1 MARLADLVELVRAP
15 AALSVPGDVVAGAA
29 AAGALDRRTPALA
42 GASVLLYWAGMAA
55 NDWADRRLD
64 AVERPERPIPSG
76 RVHPAAAV
84 GLAAGLT
91 AAGLG
96 LATAA
101 GGRRAAAVAVPLAA
115 AVWGYDLRAKNT
127 AAGPAVMAA
136 CRGLDVLLG
145 ATGGRLTRALPAALT
160 VAAHTWTVTA
170 LSRREVTGA
179 DTALPLGTLA
189 GTALVAASAA
199 ARPRRRPGDDPA
211 RDTDPTRGDA
221 GPRSPQERAAAR
233 RDPGRGTL
241 RRDRAE
247 AGARDGSRRAALA
260 AALPAALAT
269 WYAAGYGRAQARVLA
284 DPSAGRVRAAVGA
297 GITGLPALQGALTA
311 RGGAG
316 LLGLAV
322 AAAGPLGRRLAR
334 KISPT

>member
-1 MARLADLVELVRAP
+1 MPRVADLAELVRAP

-29 AAGALDRRTPALA
+29 AAGALGPGTPVLA
-42 GASVLLYWAGMAA
+42 TASVLLYWAGMAA

-76 RVHPAAAV
+76 RVHPGLAV

-91 AAGLG
+91 VAGVG
-96 LATAA
+96 LAALG
-101 GGRRAAAVAVPLAA
+101 GGRRATAVAVPLAA
-115 AVWGYDLRAKNT
+115 AVWAYDLAAKNT
-127 AAGPAVMAA
+127 AAGPAVMAT

-145 ATGGRLTRALPAALT
+145 AAGGRPSRALPAALT

-179 DTALPLGTLA
+179 DRALPRRTLA

-199 ARPRRRPGDDPA
+199 LPSHRSG
-211 RDTDPTRGDA
+211 PTAA
-221 GPRSPQERAAAR
+221 GRV
-233 RDPGRGTL
+233 
-241 RRDRAE
+241 
-247 AGARDGSRRAALA
+247 A
-260 AALPAALAT
+260 AALPGVLAG
-269 WYAAGYGRAQARVLA
+269 WYAARYGTAQARVAA

-311 RGGAG
+311 RAGAG

-322 AAAGPLGRRLAR
+322 AAAAPLGRRLAR
-334 KISPT
+334 KVSPT

>member
-1 MARLADLVELVRAP
+1 MPRVTDLAELVRAP

-29 AAGALDRRTPALA
+29 AAGTLGRRTPALA
-42 GASVLLYWAGMAA
+42 AASVLLYWAGMAA

-76 RVHPAAAV
+76 RVAPGVAL

-91 AAGLG
+91 AAGVA

-101 GGRRAAAVAVPLAA
+101 GGRRAATVAAGLAA
-115 AVWGYDLRAKNT
+115 AVWGYDLAAKDT
-127 AAGPAVMAA
+127 PAGPAVMAA

-145 ATGGRLTRALPAALT
+145 ATGGRALRAVPAAVT

-179 DTALPLGTLA
+179 DAALPLRTLA

-199 ARPRRRPGDDPA
+199 VRPRLDRVGPGRRP
-211 RDTDPTRGDA
+211 
-221 GPRSPQERAAAR
+221 RAATRATPT
-233 RDPGRGTL
+233 DVP
-241 RRDRAE
+241 DRAPRP
-247 AGARDGSRRAALA
+247 GPGVA
-260 AALPAALAT
+260 AALPALLAG
-269 WYAAGYGRAQARVLA
+269 WYAARYGAAQARAAA
-284 DPSAGRVRAAVGA
+284 DPCAGRVRAAVGA
-297 GITGLPALQGALTA
+297 GITGLPALQGALAA
-311 RGGAG
+311 RAGAG

-322 AAAGPLGRRLAR
+322 AAAAPLGGRLAR
-334 KISPT
+334 KVSPT

>member
-1 MARLADLVELVRAP
+1 MTTLADLAELVRAP

-29 AAGALDRRTPALA
+29 AAGALSPRTPALA

-64 AVERPERPIPSG
+64 AEERPERPIPSG
-76 RVHPAAAV
+76 RVTPTAAL

-91 AAGLG
+91 AAGVG
-96 LATAA
+96 LAAA
-101 GGRRAAAVAVPLAA
+101 VGGRRAAALAVPLAA
-115 AVWGYDLRAKNT
+115 TIWGYDLLAKNT

-145 ATGGRLTRALPAALT
+145 ASGGRLARALPSAAT

-170 LSRREVTGA
+170 LSRREVSGA
-179 DTALPLGTLA
+179 DAALPMRTLA
-189 GTALVAASAA
+189 GTAVVAASAA
-199 ARPRRRPGDDPA
+199 VAVPGARRPA
-211 RDTDPTRGDA
+211 DT
-221 GPRSPQERAAAR
+221 
-233 RDPGRGTL
+233 
-241 RRDRAE
+241 
-247 AGARDGSRRAALA
+247 GARRAADVEAGRTDERADVGVGRAWSSGIA
-260 AALPAALAT
+260 AAVPAVLAG
-269 WYAAGYGRAQARVLA
+269 WYAARYGAAQAQVVR
-284 DPSAGRVRAAVGA
+284 DPSAPKVRAAVGA

-322 AAAGPLGRRLAR
+322 AAAAPLGRRLAR
-334 KISPT
+334 KVSPT

>member
-1 MARLADLVELVRAP
+1 MSTLADLAELVRAP

-29 AAGALDRRTPALA
+29 AAGTLDRRTPALA

-55 NDWADRRLD
+55 NDWADRGLD

-76 RVHPAAAV
+76 RIRPGAAV

-91 AAGLG
+91 AAGVA

-115 AVWGYDLRAKNT
+115 TVWGYDLRAKNT

-145 ATGGRLTRALPAALT
+145 ASGGRLTRALPAALT

-170 LSRREVTGA
+170 LSRREVSGA
-179 DTALPLGTLA
+179 DPALPIGTLA
-189 GTALVAASAA
+189 GTAVVAAAA
-199 ARPRRRPGDDPA
+199 ARASRRTLD
-211 RDTDPTRGDA
+211 
-221 GPRSPQERAAAR
+221 
-233 RDPGRGTL
+233 RDPLGRDRRAGDGTGPESAAPHRNGRPSTLLGRG
-241 RRDRAE
+241 R
-247 AGARDGSRRAALA
+247 SRRGAATGEPRGGTLAALVPAALA
-260 AALPAALAT
+260 A
-269 WYAAGYGRAQARVLA
+269 WYAVGYGTAQARVVA
-284 DPSAGRVRAAVGA
+284 EPSAGRVRAAVGA

-316 LLGLAV
+316 LLGLVV
-322 AAAGPLGRRLAR
+322 AAAAPLGRRLAR
-334 KISPT
+334 KVSPT

>member
-1 MARLADLVELVRAP
+1 MSSLADLAELVRAP

-29 AAGALDRRTPALA
+29 AAGTLDRRTPALA

-76 RVHPAAAV
+76 RVSPGAAL

-91 AAGLG
+91 AAGLATAAVAG
-96 LATAA
+96 GARAVAVAAPLATAI
-101 GGRRAAAVAVPLAA
+101 
-115 AVWGYDLRAKNT
+115 WGYDLAAKNT

-145 ATGGRLTRALPAALT
+145 ATGGRLSRAVPAALT

-170 LSRREVTGA
+170 LSRREVSGA
-179 DTALPLGTLA
+179 DRALPRATLA
-189 GTALVAASAA
+189 GTALVAASAVA
-199 ARPRRRPGDDPA
+199 PRPGRARRTGHHLPPARP
-211 RDTDPTRGDA
+211 
-221 GPRSPQERAAAR
+221 
-233 RDPGRGTL
+233 
-241 RRDRAE
+241 
-247 AGARDGSRRAALA
+247 LA
-260 AALPAALAT
+260 AVTAVLPAVLAT
-269 WYAAGYGRAQARVLA
+269 WYAARYGGAQARVVA
-284 DPSAGRVRAAVGA
+284 EPSAGRVRAAVGA

-311 RGGAG
+311 RSGAG

-322 AAAGPLGRRLAR
+322 AAAAPLGRRLAR

>member
-1 MARLADLVELVRAP
+1 MPRLADLAELVRAP

-29 AAGALDRRTPALA
+29 AAGTLGRRTPALA
-42 GASVLLYWAGMAA
+42 AASVLLYWAGMAA

-76 RVHPAAAV
+76 RVAPAAAL

-91 AAGLG
+91 AAGVA

-115 AVWGYDLRAKNT
+115 TVWGYDLAAKST
-127 AAGPAVMAA
+127 PAGPAVMAA

-145 ATGGRLTRALPAALT
+145 ATGGRVLRAVPAALT

-170 LSRREVTGA
+170 LSRREVSGA
-179 DTALPLGTLA
+179 DAALPLRTLA

-199 ARPRRRPGDDPA
+199 VQPRPDQAGPGRRPRAATRSTPTDVPDRAPRPG
-211 RDTDPTRGDA
+211 
-221 GPRSPQERAAAR
+221 
-233 RDPGRGTL
+233 PGV
-241 RRDRAE
+241 
-247 AGARDGSRRAALA
+247 
-260 AALPAALAT
+260 AALPALLAG
-269 WYAAGYGRAQARVLA
+269 WYAARYGAAQARAAA
-284 DPSAGRVRAAVGA
+284 DPCAGRVRAAVGA
-297 GITGLPALQGALTA
+297 GITGLPALQGALAA
-311 RGGAG
+311 RAGAG

-322 AAAGPLGRRLAR
+322 AAAAPLGGRLAR
-334 KISPT
+334 KVSPT

>member
-1 MARLADLVELVRAP
+1 MSSLADLAELVRAP
-15 AALSVPGDVVAGAA
+15 AALSVPGDVLAGAA

-76 RVHPAAAV
+76 RVSPSAAL

-91 AAGLG
+91 AAGVA

-101 GGRRAAAVAVPLAA
+101 GGRRAAAVAVPLAT
-115 AVWGYDLRAKNT
+115 AVWGYDLAAKNT

-145 ATGGRLTRALPAALT
+145 ATGGRLARALPAALT

-179 DTALPLGTLA
+179 DRRLPQATLA
-189 GTALVAASAA
+189 GTALVAATALGRA
-199 ARPRRRPGDDPA
+199 DPV
-211 RDTDPTRGDA
+211 PV
-221 GPRSPQERAAAR
+221 
-233 RDPGRGTL
+233 
-241 RRDRAE
+241 
-247 AGARDGSRRAALA
+247 ALA
-260 AALPAALAT
+260 AGYAT
-269 WYAAGYGRAQARVLA
+269 RYGSAQARVLN
-284 DPSAGRVRAAVGA
+284 DPSPGRVRAAVAA

-311 RGGAG
+311 RAG
-316 LLGLAV
+316 SRLLGLAV
-322 AAAGPLGRRLAR
+322 AAAAPLGRRLAR
-334 KISPT
+334 LVSPT

>member
-1 MARLADLVELVRAP
+1 MTTLADLAELVRAP

-29 AAGALDRRTPALA
+29 AAGALSRRTPALA
-42 GASVLLYWAGMAA
+42 GASVLLYWAGMAG

-76 RVHPAAAV
+76 RVAPVAAV

-91 AAGLG
+91 AAGVG
-96 LATAA
+96 LAAA
-101 GGRRAAAVAVPLAA
+101 VGGRRAAALAVPLAA
-115 AVWGYDLRAKNT
+115 TIWGYDLLAKNT

-145 ATGGRLTRALPAALT
+145 ASGGRLTRALPAAVT

-179 DTALPLGTLA
+179 DAALPLRTLA

-199 ARPRRRPGDDPA
+199 VAAPG
-211 RDTDPTRGDA
+211 
-221 GPRSPQERAAAR
+221 AAVR
-233 RDPGRGTL
+233 
-241 RRDRAE
+241 RAE
-247 AGARDGSRRAALA
+247 PTPTDGPSAAGDRPALPVRLA
-260 AALPAALAT
+260 AALPAVLAG
-269 WYAAGYGRAQARVLA
+269 WYAARYGAAQAQVVR

-322 AAAGPLGRRLAR
+322 AAAAPLGRRLAR
-334 KISPT
+334 KVSPT